1 MGELT
6 FLMDEP
12 AFLWRENLVCAPLSH
27 AHGLM
32 ERKAPY
38 KYYFLCIKMIFVQS
52 NQFFYNCTNIAV
64 QIAF

>member
-12 AFLWRENLVCAPLSH
+12 AFSWRENLVCAP
-27 AHGLM
+27 
-32 ERKAPY
+32 PQY

-52 NQFFYNCTNIAV
+52 NLFFYNCTNIAI
-64 QIAF
+64 QIEF